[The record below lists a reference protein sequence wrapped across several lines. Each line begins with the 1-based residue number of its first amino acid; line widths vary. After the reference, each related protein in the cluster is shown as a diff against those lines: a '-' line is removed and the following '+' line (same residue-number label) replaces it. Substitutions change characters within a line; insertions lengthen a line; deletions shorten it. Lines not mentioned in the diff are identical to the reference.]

1 MGDEVQQLT
10 RAFSGTVSIC
20 HRNETC
26 FDRSIILQLL
36 LPLMPSL
43 IIISCD
49 DQLNAKRI
57 EGLGGLGVDEPT
69 MVSALARWRKQPEK
83 RSGFRKGFPGFFK
96 SHGDID
102 RCEEE
107 YMLHLAA
114 EFARFKNL
122 MVLWAMHPWERDAR
136 LAHHVLH
143 QHHPP
148 AILVEVASTRSADE
162 LLGARRAYHQL
173 FHHSLEEDVAY
184 RAKDKPYCNLL
195 VGLVSAY
202 RYEGPRVNEEVAREE
217 AKALGAAVK
226 SAAAGGKKLAAVA
239 ENGEVVRILTT
250 RSKPHL
256 VETFKYYKEMHGR
269 RIEEDLVG
277 HGHGEEEETLVETV
291 LCLAA
296 PARYFSKVMEGALRD
311 GADHHAKE
319 ALTRVAV
326 TRSDHDMDEIR
337 DAYLEQF
344 GVKLEDAIAAKAHG
358 HYRDALLSLV
368 GAHHQQ

>member
-1 MGDEVQQLT
+1 MADEIQQLT
-10 RAFSGTVSIC
+10 RAFS
-20 HRNETC
+20 
-26 FDRSIILQLL
+26 
-36 LPLMPSL
+36 
-43 IIISCD
+43 
-49 DQLNAKRI
+49 
-57 EGLGGLGVDEPT
+57 GLGGLGVDEPA

-83 RSGFRKGFPGFFK
+83 RSGFRKSFPVFFK
-96 SHGDID
+96 SHDD
-102 RCEEE
+102 MDKCQEE

-143 QHHPP
+143 QAHPA
-148 AILVEVASTRSADE
+148 AIVVEVACTRSADE
-162 LLGARRAYHQL
+162 LLGSRRAYQAL

-184 RAKDKPYCNLL
+184 RSRDKPYCNLL

-202 RYEGPRVNEEVAREE
+202 RYEGPRVNEEVASAE

-226 SAAAGGKKLAAVA
+226 SAGGVAGKLVA
-239 ENGEVVRILTT
+239 NDEVVRILST

-269 RIEEDLVG
+269 HIEEDLG
-277 HGHGEEEETLVETV
+277 KDETLLETV

-296 PARYFSKVMEGALRD
+296 PAKYFSQEMEAGLRD
-311 GADHHAKE
+311 GADNHAKD

-326 TRSDHDMDEIR
+326 TRSDADMDEIR
-337 DAYLEQF
+337 AAYQEQF
-344 GVKLEDAIAAKAHG
+344 GDKLEDAIAAKAHG
-358 HYRDALLSLV
+358 HYKDALLSLV
-368 GAHHQQ
+368 GSK

>member
-1 MGDEVQQLT
+1 MADEVQQLT
-10 RAFSGTVSIC
+10 RAFS
-20 HRNETC
+20 
-26 FDRSIILQLL
+26 
-36 LPLMPSL
+36 
-43 IIISCD
+43 
-49 DQLNAKRI
+49 
-57 EGLGGLGVDEPT
+57 GLGGLGVDEPT
-69 MVSALARWRKQPEK
+69 MVSLLARWRKQPEK

-96 SHGDID
+96 SHGEID

-143 QHHPP
+143 QSHP
-148 AILVEVASTRSADE
+148 AAVLVEVACTRSADE
-162 LLGARRAYHQL
+162 LLGALRAYHAL

-184 RAKDKPYCNLL
+184 RARDKPYCNLL

-202 RYEGPRVNEEVAREE
+202 RYEGPRVSEEVARAE

-226 SAAAGGKKLAAVA
+226 GAGVGGKVA
-239 ENGEVVRILTT
+239 EDGEVVRILTT

-256 VETFKYYKEMHGR
+256 VETFKYYKEMNGR
-269 RIEEDLVG
+269 RIEEDLG
-277 HGHGEEEETLVETV
+277 KSGEETLVEAV

-296 PARYFSKVMEGALRD
+296 PARYFSQVIEAALRD
-311 GADHHAKE
+311 GADHHGKE

-326 TRSDHDMDEIR
+326 TRSDHDMDEIAA
-337 DAYLEQF
+337 AYQEQF
-344 GVKLEDAIAAKAHG
+344 GNKLEDAIAAKAHG

>member
-10 RAFSGTVSIC
+10 RAFS
-20 HRNETC
+20 
-26 FDRSIILQLL
+26 
-36 LPLMPSL
+36 
-43 IIISCD
+43 
-49 DQLNAKRI
+49 
-57 EGLGGLGVDEPT
+57 GLGGLGVDEPT

-96 SHGDID
+96 SHGEID

-107 YMLHLAA
+107 YMLHLAS

-143 QHHPP
+143 QSHP
-148 AILVEVASTRSADE
+148 AAVLVEVACTRSADE
-162 LLGARRAYHQL
+162 LLGARRAYHAL
-173 FHHSLEEDVAY
+173 FHSSLEEDVAY
-184 RAKDKPYCNLL
+184 RARDKPYCNLL

-202 RYEGPRVNEEVAREE
+202 RYEGPRVSEEVARAE

-226 SAAAGGKKLAAVA
+226 GGAGAGGKLLA
-239 ENGEVVRILTT
+239 EDGEVVRILTT
-250 RSKPHL
+250 RSKTHL
-256 VETFKYYKEMHGR
+256 AETFRYYKEIHGR
-269 RIEEDLVG
+269 RIEEDL
-277 HGHGEEEETLVETV
+277 GEETTLVEAV

-296 PARYFSKVMEGALRD
+296 PARYFSRVIEAALRD
-311 GADHHAKE
+311 GADHHGKE

-326 TRSDHDMDEIR
+326 TRSDHDMDEIAA
-337 DAYLEQF
+337 AYQEQF
-344 GVKLEDAIAAKAHG
+344 GVKMEDAIAAKAHG

-368 GAHHQQ
+368 GAHQQQ

>member
-1 MGDEVQQLT
+1 MADEVQQLT
-10 RAFSGTVSIC
+10 RAFS
-20 HRNETC
+20 
-26 FDRSIILQLL
+26 
-36 LPLMPSL
+36 
-43 IIISCD
+43 
-49 DQLNAKRI
+49 
-57 EGLGGLGVDEPT
+57 GLGGLGVDEPT

-96 SHGDID
+96 SHGEID
-102 RCEEE
+102 RCEDE

-143 QHHPP
+143 QQHPP
-148 AILVEVASTRSADE
+148 AIVVEVACTRSADE
-162 LLGARRAYHQL
+162 LLGTRRAYQAL

-184 RAKDKPYCNLL
+184 RARDKPYCSLL

-202 RYEGPRVNEEVAREE
+202 RYEGPRVNEEVAKAE

-226 SAAAGGKKLAAVA
+226 SAAAAGGGGKKLV
-239 ENGEVVRILTT
+239 ENEEVVRILTT

-269 RIEEDLVG
+269 HVEEDLSQSS
-277 HGHGEEEETLVETV
+277 GEEETTTLLETV

-296 PARYFSKVMEGALRD
+296 PAKYFSQVMEGALRD
-311 GADHHAKE
+311 GADHHGKE

-326 TRSDHDMDEIR
+326 TRSDHDMDDIR
-337 DAYLEQF
+337 AAYHQQF
-344 GVKLEDAIAAKAHG
+344 GAKLEDAIAAKAHG

-368 GAHHQQ
+368 GAGK